1 MQAMSTQLM
10 DKDNENAKLRQE
22 LSTSQRELKKAK
34 EALKKLQIAHAAE
47 ISQLEENQMSE
58 KH

>member
-1 MQAMSTQLM
+1 MSTQLM

-34 EALKKLQIAHAAE
+34 EGLASVYQHDTILGI
-47 ISQLEENQMSE
+47 
-58 KH
+58 